1 MNRSQRRAQAKLK
14 RYEDAK
20 SAMSP
25 GKAAA
30 MAALIKNGITPE
42 DLKKEYDAGFEAGF
56 REASA
61 PMVRSMYAAVL
72 LAAHELYGFGKKRG
86 VRLLNRIDRI
96 ITDVLTS
103 TELMEQVYK
112 DIGVEMDFDE
122 PVERAREV
130 S

>member
-1 MNRSQRRAQAKLK
+1 MNRSERRARAKLK
-14 RYEDAK
+14 RYDEAK
-20 SAMSP
+20 KTLSP

-112 DIGVEMDFDE
+112 DIGVEMVFDE